1 MYMYLLN
8 ASREVLN
15 SAMSPR
21 MHYQNILLQEFQ
33 NPLRLCITFNSVSK
47 NEISKQFATKQGR
60 MMNVIYNL
68 FFYEHWFS
76 MSIPMNVVDMLNVNN
91 IIKHNWEENK
101 A

>member
-1 MYMYLLN
+1 
-8 ASREVLN
+8 
-15 SAMSPR
+15 
-21 MHYQNILLQEFQ
+21 
-33 NPLRLCITFNSVSK
+33 
-47 NEISKQFATKQGR
+47 